1 MRRLPNNA
9 LQKALVKLLSDKLPD
24 VTVYDFVPEAAQIPY
39 VTLGACV
46 TNDISTKTENL
57 YKVDVQI
64 NIWSEYRG
72 KYEINNIAERIARLL
87 TSVEG
92 YIDTTADNFAVYRQL
107 VNQYE
112 AFPENGEGYSG
123 VLSLDIYIKNMEA
136 TPDDI

>member
-9 LQKALVKLLSDKLPD
+9 LQKALIELLTEKLPD
-24 VTVYDFVPEAAQIPY
+24 VAVYDFVPETAKIPY

-46 TNDISTKTENL
+46 TNDVSTKTENL

-87 TSVEG
+87 TSLEG

-112 AFPENGEGYSG
+112 TFPENGEGYSG
-123 VLSLDIYIKNMEA
+123 VLSLDIYVRNMEA
-136 TPDDI
+136 TADDI

>member
-9 LQKALVKLLSDKLPD
+9 LQKALVKLLADKLPD

-46 TNDISTKTENL
+46 TNDISTKTDNL

-87 TSVEG
+87 TSADG
-92 YIDTTADNFAVYRQL
+92 YIDASADNFAVYCQR

-112 AFPENGEGYSG
+112 AFPEDGEGYSG
-123 VLSLDIYIKNMEA
+123 VLSLDIYVRNMEA
-136 TPDDI
+136 TADNI